1 MSFYQIQ
8 YLIRSN
14 AHAVSIQTACL
25 SEIRGQAH
33 ERKQVNVYLELMKN
47 INKHFFF
54 YSAAGHASRREEIQ
68 LITDLLSSI
77 HSHIELLL

>member
-33 ERKQVNVYLELMKN
+33 ERKQVNIYLELMKD
-47 INKHFFF
+47 INKHFF

-68 LITDLLSSI
+68 FITDLLSSI
-77 HSHIELLL
+77 HPHIELLL